1 MLPLISSLAT
11 DFTGLSDDPTVKLPR
26 ADGSGSPFA
35 GVLNQ
40 SVAGKPSAT
49 QGVPAGQALPQ
60 DGKLLPVDLAIEAL
74 PVLEVDLS
82 VADFFGQG
90 LQADGS
96 AEPGSGF
103 YRPGLA
109 PGLDSDAL
117 ANELSDFSRSQSEQ
131 GGRTIQALAD
141 LEPTQTDTPE
151 QDLLV
156 DPLDASAPIIGPPL
170 GLVTEQRLIERQG
183 SLGFIDNAAVGS
195 TDAADRK
202 IPIADMLLRGTVP
215 EPRPAPPAVVFEQ
228 PVLTRSTLSEMPEMA
243 IQASRAAA
251 EFLDGAAGR
260 LTGQSAEGPASIA
273 TTSMLGNASM
283 PGLAAA
289 SPASA
294 VPVSTPALHIG
305 VPVQDS
311 AWSAA
316 LGDRVL
322 VMTGQQLQSAEIRIS
337 PAELGPITV
346 HLSVD
351 DGSAD
356 LTFHAH
362 HPLTREA
369 IEQALPR
376 LRDMLNENGLSLG
389 QATVSDQGVQKDG
402 FGNAA
407 GDGRH
412 ADSFGG
418 EASSLHEAK
427 EVVQQRIAQ
436 GLLDTFV

>member
-11 DFTGLSDDPTVKLPR
+11 EFTGLSDDSTVNLPR

-40 SVAGKPSAT
+40 SVAAKPLAK
-49 QGVPAGQALPQ
+49 QGVPAGQALPA
-60 DGKLLPVDLAIEAL
+60 DGKLLPLDLPVTDL

-82 VADFFGQG
+82 IAGFFGQDI
-90 LQADGS
+90 QADVS

-103 YRPGLA
+103 YRLGLA

-131 GGRTIQALAD
+131 GGLTIEALAD
-141 LEPTQTDTPE
+141 LKPTQTDKLE

-156 DPLDASAPIIGPPL
+156 DPLDTSAPIIGPPL

-195 TDAADRK
+195 TNATDSK
-202 IPIADMLLRGTVP
+202 LPIADLLLRGTGT
-215 EPRPAPPAVVFEQ
+215 EQRPATPAVVFEQ
-228 PVLTRSTLSEMPEMA
+228 PVLTRSTLSEMPAMA
-243 IQASRAAA
+243 IQASSAAA
-251 EFLDGAAGR
+251 ELLDGATGR
-260 LTGQSAEGPASIA
+260 LTGQAAEGPASIA
-273 TTSMLGNASM
+273 TTSILGNASM
-283 PGLAAA
+283 PGLAAV

-311 AWSAA
+311 AWSTA

-346 HLSVD
+346 NLSVD

-362 HPLTREA
+362 HALTREA

-376 LRDMLNENGLSLG
+376 LRDMLNENGLTLG
-389 QATVSDQGVQKDG
+389 NATVSDQGVQKDG
-402 FGNAA
+402 FGHAS
-407 GDGRH
+407 GDGSDGH
-412 ADSFGG
+412 SING
-418 EASSLHEAK
+418 ETSGLREAE